1 MYRLSVYS
9 YLFTLPKTRNPAAVL
24 LVTLSILYSESGFV
38 FAKTKNLTGSAWQWN
53 NTRKD
58 TLF

>member
-1 MYRLSVYS
+1 MLTLEQLAVYS
-9 YLFTLPKTRNPAAVL
+9 YLFTPPKMMPATSSVL
-24 LVTLSILYSESGFV
+24 CSESGFV
-38 FAKTKNLTGSAWQWN
+38 FAKTKNLTGSPWQWN